1 MLKKRIKTIKIVKF
15 LCFLWYFLL
24 KTCFFDIF
32 VESLPKFGS
41 KSIKNTQNKEKMLL
55 LIGFWLKNYT
65 NLFKKD
71 KNQWFLL
78 IFCIFLLK
86 LTINF
91 SKLFNFLL
99 FAQFKP

>member
-1 MLKKRIKTIKIVKF
+1 
-15 LCFLWYFLL
+15 
-24 KTCFFDIF
+24 
-32 VESLPKFGS
+32 
-41 KSIKNTQNKEKMLL
+41 MLL

-65 NLFKKD
+65 ILFKKD

-99 FAQFKP
+99 FAQLKPYKIKNSYKKQQKQFDLFVTVT

>member
-1 MLKKRIKTIKIVKF
+1 MFSLVFLVKKLFF
-15 LCFLWYFLL
+15 LLFLL
-24 KTCFFDIF
+24 KFYQNF
-32 VESLPKFGS
+32 VKKVLKIPKT
-41 KSIKNTQNKEKMLL
+41 KKKMLL

-65 NLFKKD
+65 ILFEKD

-91 SKLFNFLL
+91 SKLLNFLL
-99 FAQFKP
+99 FAQLKP

>member
-1 MLKKRIKTIKIVKF
+1 MLLLIGFWLKNYTILFKKDKK
-15 LCFLWYFLL
+15 C
-24 KTCFFDIF
+24 
-32 VESLPKFGS
+32 
-41 KSIKNTQNKEKMLL
+41 IKNTQNKEKMLL

-65 NLFKKD
+65 ILFKKD

-91 SKLFNFLL
+91 SKLFNF
-99 FAQFKP
+99 

>member
-1 MLKKRIKTIKIVKF
+1 MFSLVFLVKKLFF
-15 LCFLWYFLL
+15 LLFLL
-24 KTCFFDIF
+24 KFYQNF
-32 VESLPKFGS
+32 VKKVLKIPKT
-41 KSIKNTQNKEKMLL
+41 KKKMLL

-65 NLFKKD
+65 ILFKKD